1 MKRRVWVP
9 EYHSFGQDSWLL
21 VVDATEISDTWLE
34 DGGRLVMISLGIAG
48 VPLPRFFFLIPRPAF
63 RFRLQPIV
71 LLRVFLLFEIE
82 LFACRALYLVWKV
95 DCWKKK
101 KAETSCAKIRHNRT
115 LRLSSVPTQKHN
127 LKICASACVS
137 KLTASIL
144 LSPILILLNTSK

>member
-1 MKRRVWVP
+1 
-9 EYHSFGQDSWLL
+9 
-21 VVDATEISDTWLE
+21 
-34 DGGRLVMISLGIAG
+34 
-48 VPLPRFFFLIPRPAF
+48 
-63 RFRLQPIV
+63 
-71 LLRVFLLFEIE
+71 
-82 LFACRALYLVWKV
+82 LYLVWKV